1 MNEEKPLITARAVEK
16 FFGKLKVLNGVS
28 LDVHAGEVVVIIGPS
43 GSGKTTFLRCVNFLE
58 EYDAGEIVFDGRL
71 VGFCD
76 SGGRRLR
83 DSEANISAL
92 RTEIGMVFQHFNLW
106 PHKTVLEN
114 VIEGLIVVKKM
125 DRARAIEIARGYLDK
140 VGMIAK
146 ADVYPSKISGGQLQ
160 RAAIARALAMEPKVL
175 LFDEPTSALD
185 PELVGEVLD
194 VMRALAGEGTTMV
207 VVSHEIG
214 FAREV
219 ADRIVMMD
227 QGRVVE
233 TGIPSEIL
241 HTPSHER
248 TRSFLAKVLH

>member
-1 MNEEKPLITARAVEK
+1 MVAARAVTK
-16 FFGKLKVLNGVS
+16 SFGKLKVLNGVS
-28 LDVHAGEVVVIIGPS
+28 LDVYAGEVMVIIGPS

-71 VGFCD
+71 VGYRD
-76 SGGRRLR
+76 DGGRRVR
-83 DSEANISAL
+83 DSEARISAL
-92 RTEIGMVFQHFNLW
+92 RTQIGMVFQHFNLW

-114 VIEGLIVVKKM
+114 VIEGLVVVKKT
-125 DRARAIEIARGYLDK
+125 DRAQAIEVGREYLEK
-140 VGMIAK
+140 VGMLAK
-146 ADVYPSKISGGQLQ
+146 ADVYPSKISGGQMQ

-194 VMRALAGEGTTMV
+194 VMRTLAREGTTMV

-219 ADRIVMMD
+219 ADRIVMFD
-227 QGRVVE
+227 EGRVVE

-241 HTPSHER
+241 RTPEHER